1 MAAPPVTPPVSQKP
15 STGGAS
21 ATAARRNDVTEGGAM
36 PFAVPARVDDGADAE
51 GPRSAPGQVDTG
63 LDRVELLGMSLARC
77 TEPELLDALF
87 AALEKQRG
95 GWLITAN
102 LDFLRRYYKDPRMQV
117 LYAQADLRVADGM
130 PLVWAAF
137 LQGTPLPERIAGSSL
152 LKPLAE
158 RAARE
163 GRSVYFLG
171 GNGNS
176 AEGASRLLQSEY
188 PELRVAGHSS
198 PWLPVEPDDAAV
210 EPTRQVLTEARP
222 DIVLVAL
229 GSPKQEWLI
238 SRLRRSLPAAWFI
251 GVGMSFSFTTGEM
264 PRAPEWMQR
273 SGLEWVHRLLSEP
286 RRLGKRYLWHDAP
299 FGIELLGRSLLARL
313 ERARHARD

>member
-1 MAAPPVTPPVSQKP
+1 MAALPVTPPTSQKS
-15 STGGAS
+15 STGGGS
-21 ATAARRNDVTEGGAM
+21 ATVTRHGDVPEAVVSRRSAGE
-36 PFAVPARVDDGADAE
+36 PADASE
-51 GPRSAPGQVDTG
+51 AEPPRSGPGQLDTG
-63 LDRVELLGMSLARC
+63 LDLIELLGMSLARC
-77 TEPELLDALF
+77 SEAELLDAVF

-117 LYAQADLRVADGM
+117 LYSQADLRVADGM
-130 PLVWAAF
+130 PLVWAAY
-137 LQGTPLPERIAGSSL
+137 LQGTPLPERIAGASL
-152 LKPLAE
+152 LRPLAS

-163 GRSVYFLG
+163 GRSIYFLG

-176 AEGASRLLQSEY
+176 AEGASRTLKHDF
-188 PELRVAGHSS
+188 PALRVAGFSS

-238 SRLRRSLPAAWFI
+238 SKLRRSLPACWFV
-251 GVGMSFSFTTGEM
+251 GVGMSFSFATGEM
-264 PRAPEWMQR
+264 PRAPGWMQR

-286 RRLGKRYLWHDAP
+286 KRLGKRYLWHDAP
-299 FGIELLGRSLLARL
+299 FGVELLGRSLLARL
-313 ERARHARD
+313 RQGEARR